1 MIWIIDNQVSRR
13 SIPKYWRAALVVKKE
28 DLFKKI
34 GKANM
39 GLSPG
44 RPPKEEPD
52 WLKKPLVGS
61 GKLLP
66 PLERKAKKGLP
77 NLVNLNTQ
85 KQLSEEAGVSKGT
98 FHKIAKI
105 EKEGSEDLKKRCM
118 NEEISVDAAYKELRG
133 LNSDEPPAGDM
144 DKTISKTYDLATE
157 IFDHNKE
164 LNTDQRESVFEVVEI
179 LNQCVHEE
187 EECIPNMPTFGE
199 ETGEE

>member
-13 SIPKYWRAALVVKKE
+13 SLPKYWRGALQVKRL
-28 DLFKKI
+28 DILKKI

-66 PLERKAKKGLP
+66 PLERKAKKGLS
-77 NLVNLNTQ
+77 NLTNLKSHDTRKEAADN
-85 KQLSEEAGVSKGT
+85 AGVSAGT

-105 EKEGSEDLKKRCM
+105 EKQGSEDLKRRCM

-133 LNSDEPPAGDM
+133 LNSDDPPVGDI
-144 DKTISKTYDLATE
+144 DRLSDQPRSTTIFLYTYANFPE
-157 IFDHNKE
+157 NIFD
-164 LNTDQRESVFEVVEI
+164 LFFLASTLLVLVCDRRSLGI
-179 LNQCVHEE
+179 
-187 EECIPNMPTFGE
+187 
-199 ETGEE
+199 